1 MAGEASMNKRVEITD
16 EVIRRSAGEHADVVS
31 WLRAGLKSQSDYLR
45 SSRDRAFR
53 WAYRWQMIVIIL
65 GLIAS
70 LAAIYSK
77 PGMLRFIFD
86 PDDWTRINI
95 VVPLTISAL
104 TSALA
109 FMDLRGVF
117 ARNSSAFNVIASI
130 KSEIDYALLLGPDES
145 GKVRI
150 TKDMIDAWDRKIS
163 SAMLEHSQGW
173 ERTMTGEK
181 K

>member
-1 MAGEASMNKRVEITD
+1 
-16 EVIRRSAGEHADVVS
+16 
-31 WLRAGLKSQSDYLR
+31 
-45 SSRDRAFR
+45 
-53 WAYRWQMIVIIL
+53 
-65 GLIAS
+65 
-70 LAAIYSK
+70 
-77 PGMLRFIFD
+77 MLRFIFD

-95 VVPLTISAL
+95 VVPLVMSAL